1 MEDWR
6 YINSQRDIEEF
17 VKETMGMHDTVMV
30 GLDYMAG
37 T

>member
-6 YINSQRDIEEF
+6 YINSQREIEEF

-30 GLDYMAG
+30 
-37 T
+37 

>member
-17 VKETMGMHDTVMV
+17 VKETMVRPLGCMP
-30 GLDYMAG
+30 
-37 T
+37 